1 MLTGNLFNM
10 VRLFGAYGIYMRLSL
25 IMYIWGDLAFRILV
39 LPVTELMDFDL
50 WNT

>member
-1 MLTGNLFNM
+1 MLVLDY
-10 VRLFGAYGIYMRLSL
+10 VYLR
-25 IMYIWGDLAFRILV
+25 DLELRILV